1 MKTVKI
7 HQNFGRLRVGK
18 LSNIGRVV
26 LPPQEELKKL
36 TEKADV
42 FIKTCEKEFLY
53 KSNPNR
59 TMGTEALKISA
70 RPLKLGFWDKLFN
83 KKTVTE
89 YYPIGNMNMESYSLK
104 NNYYYY
110 SSFGFMKYIIH
121 LNNKIKIII
130 KIIKLSYYI

>member
-89 YYPIGNMNMESYSLK
+89 YYPIGNMKDSVIYDTK
-104 NNYYYY
+104 
-110 SSFGFMKYIIH
+110 KTVVDV
-121 LNNKIKIII
+121 IKDVVA
-130 KIIKLSYYI
+130 KVKQP